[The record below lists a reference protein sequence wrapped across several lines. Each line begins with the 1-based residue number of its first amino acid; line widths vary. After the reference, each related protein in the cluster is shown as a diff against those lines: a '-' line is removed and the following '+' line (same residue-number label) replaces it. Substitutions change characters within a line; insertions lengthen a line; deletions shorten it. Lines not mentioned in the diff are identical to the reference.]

1 MLTKMEADI
10 ISDNKENT
18 SATNLI
24 NLGESG
30 ILKRNSYM
38 NNNCSAYVAEIC
50 TITKVPLH

>member
-1 MLTKMEADI
+1 MEADI

-38 NNNCSAYVAEIC
+38 NNNCSTYVAEIC

>member
-1 MLTKMEADI
+1 MEADI
-10 ISDNKENT
+10 ISGNKENT

-38 NNNCSAYVAEIC
+38 NNNSSAYVVAEIC
-50 TITKVPLH
+50 TTTKVPLH